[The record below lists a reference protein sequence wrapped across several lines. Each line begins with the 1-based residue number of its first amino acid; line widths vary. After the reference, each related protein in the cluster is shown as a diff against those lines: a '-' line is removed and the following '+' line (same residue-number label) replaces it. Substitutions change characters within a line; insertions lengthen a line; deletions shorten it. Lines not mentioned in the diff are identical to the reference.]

1 MMRLRLIAG
10 VAVLAHAGEAQFEN
24 PYDEIRAYGN
34 TRGKTAPTSAGF
46 IVLQDNED
54 QAGAR

>member
-10 VAVLAHAGEAQFEN
+10 VAVLARTGKSQFEN
-24 PYDEIRAYGN
+24 PWDEIRAYGN

>member
-1 MMRLRLIAG
+1 MRLRLIAG
-10 VAVLAHAGEAQFEN
+10 VAVLAHTGETQYAN
-24 PYDEIRAYGN
+24 PYDQIRAYGN

-46 IVLQDNED
+46 ILLQDNED

>member
-1 MMRLRLIAG
+1 MMRLIAG
-10 VAVLAHAGEAQFEN
+10 VAVLAHAEAQFEN